1 MAIQFRHLEQQNGE
15 TRIADHRMRAFDV
28 LDIQRHGASPNEIAE
43 DYSLPLGAVY
53 EALAYAADHPE
64 EMAAVE
70 QRDRDAYFGGQGAS
84 GRPLS

>member
-1 MAIQFRHLEQQNGE
+1 MAIQYKHLEQQNGV
-15 TRIADHRMRAFDV
+15 TRIVGHRMRAFDI
-28 LDIQRHGASPNEIAE
+28 LDIQRHGATPNEID
-43 DYSLPLGAVY
+43 DYSLPLGAIY

-70 QRDRDAYFGGQGAS
+70 QRDQDAYYTGRGAH